1 MIANRQTPLMT
12 PQDYLDWEEQQPLKY
27 DYIEG
32 EVYAMTGGTIP
43 HNEIAVNLT
52 TSLKNHL
59 AGKGCK
65 VLMADAKVGISEQGP
80 FHYPD
85 VMVSCDPRDKKAR
98 QVIYHPILI
107 VEVLS
112 PSTEGFDRGK
122 KFAHYRRIES
132 LREYILISADRVNVD
147 CYRLNDRGK
156 WEFSSYSLEEKNA
169 EENLSVSFPILDF
182 NVLISQLYEGV
193 ELEEETQ

>member
-12 PQDYLDWEEQQPLKY
+12 PQDYLDWEEQLPLKY
-27 DYIEG
+27 NYIEG
-32 EVYAMTGGTIP
+32 KVYTMTAGTIP
-43 HNEIAVNLT
+43 HNEIAANLT

-80 FHYPD
+80 FYYPD

-122 KFAHYRRIES
+122 KFAHYRLIES
-132 LREYILISADRVNVD
+132 LREYILMSADRVNVD

-169 EENLSVSFPILDF
+169 EENLPVSFPILDF